1 MRSENLHFH
10 KHALQMKSW
19 SVGHRVRFSQRHL
32 EVLSI
37 ELTVEVVGMDKIFEE
52 ESLCLCVCLYIHREK
67 DSHTEREGGR
77 EGEARKTGMIEFQ
90 G

>member
-1 MRSENLHFH
+1 MGSENLHFH

-37 ELTVEVVGMDKIFEE
+37 ELKVEVVGMDKIFEGKI
-52 ESLCLCVCLYIHREK
+52 CVCVCVYTYTERK
-67 DSHTEREGGR
+67 RRSHREGGR
-77 EGEARKTGMIEFQ
+77 KRGRSEEDRND
-90 G
+90 

>member
-1 MRSENLHFH
+1 MGSENLHFH

-37 ELTVEVVGMDKIFEE
+37 ELKVEVVGMDKIFEE

-67 DSHTEREGGR
+67 ETVTQRGREEEREKRGR
-77 EGEARKTGMIEFQ
+77 QE
-90 G
+90 